1 MTHPLKSALA
11 VSVLAL
17 TASAVTAQER
27 PRVNLNEPQAQQD
40 QVPGITYTY
49 AGARYM
55 TQEWDDWCTQDGINL
70 YGSLDIQDGF
80 FARASYTD
88 VSGDGCGSSMFTAG
102 GGYHTAYSDSVD
114 MYATLS
120 FQSLSPDGG
129 ASDSGIELAA
139 GMRTYL
145 KEQLEGSLELFHS
158 TTGDSPTGIRGGL
171 LYWFDEQFA
180 VTGDLGL
187 SSTTTTFAVGARMA
201 F

>member
-1 MTHPLKSALA
+1 MTYPLKSALA
-11 VSVLAL
+11 ISLVAL
-17 TASAVTAQER
+17 TATAANAQDR
-27 PRVNLNEPQAQQD
+27 PRVNLNQPQVQQN

-55 TQEWDDWCTQDGINL
+55 MQDWNGCDQDGLNL

-88 VSGDGCGSSMFTAG
+88 VSGDPCGSSTFSAG

-120 FQSLSPDGG
+120 LQSLSIDAGG
-129 ASDSGIELAA
+129 SDSGIELAA

-145 KEQLEGSLELFHS
+145 REQLEGSLELFHA
-158 TTGDSPTGIRGGL
+158 TVGDSQTGIRGGL
-171 LYWFDEQFA
+171 LYWFDPQFA
-180 VTGDLGL
+180 VTGDVGL
-187 SSTTTTFAVGARMA
+187 DADTTTFAIGARMA